1 MDTQKNSNRNTYVIY
16 DNGNL
21 GEVQI
26 SDDVLAVISAMA
38 AMEVDGVVAMAGD
51 ITSELI
57 SKLGMKKLSK
67 GVRVDVADGSVM
79 IDLSIVLEINQNILK
94 ISKKVQ
100 DKVKTTVENMTGL
113 EVANVNVNISS
124 VATN

>member
-1 MDTQKNSNRNTYVIY
+1 METQRNTYTIY
-16 DNGNL
+16 DNTDL

-38 AMEVDGVVAMAGD
+38 AMEVDGVIYMAGD
-51 ITSELI
+51 ITSEI
-57 SKLGMKKLSK
+57 VAKLGMKKLSK
-67 GVRVDVADGSVM
+67 GVRVDVSENTVM
-79 IDLSIVLEINQNILK
+79 VDLSIVIKMNENVLD

-100 DKVKTTVENMTGL
+100 DKVKSAIENMTGM

-124 VATN
+124 VVSK